1 MHGLIGGR
9 WGSGLN
15 LRGLLVPGRCA
26 GIRHH
31 DGLVG
36 TSTAGA
42 VCRTSGLPHKR
53 CCDWAVNVMRYLL
66 CRGATDLQLARVEVT
81 EGLERLLG
89 LPCHVWVCL
98 LYTSDAADEEDSV
111 DLG

>member
-42 VCRTSGLPHKR
+42 VCRTSGLPHHPESEPNVPQPGSAPYCR
-53 CCDWAVNVMRYLL
+53 RAAVSPALHDAPPLPEQTVTTYATYLP
-66 CRGATDLQLARVEVT
+66 LAK
-81 EGLERLLG
+81 
-89 LPCHVWVCL
+89 
-98 LYTSDAADEEDSV
+98 
-111 DLG
+111 